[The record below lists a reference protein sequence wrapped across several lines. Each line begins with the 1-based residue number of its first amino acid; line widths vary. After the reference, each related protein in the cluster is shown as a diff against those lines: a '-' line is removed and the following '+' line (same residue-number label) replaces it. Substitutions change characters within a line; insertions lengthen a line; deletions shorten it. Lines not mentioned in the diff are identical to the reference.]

1 MFEVIRVEKT
11 KDYTVISNRHLKDI
25 RLSLKAKGL
34 LTMML
39 SLPDGTWE
47 LSIEGLSKICKD
59 GKSAVTSALKE
70 LESAGY
76 YSKRK
81 VRENGMIVGWIHT
94 VSEIPQS
101 DFPVVGN
108 QDMENSDV
116 GNSDMENQPQL
127 NTKELNT
134 NQLTTYESNTEKNTL
149 PHNLTPPFKNQP
161 TQTEYDEIMSLWNT
175 IPHTRNID
183 EIIPLSR
190 RDNEL
195 RICISHY
202 GMDGIRKGIK
212 KIEESKWLQKQGRV
226 SFDTFMKLDTFQ
238 KLMEGAYDE
247 DFRKGGKTDG
257 FEFGW

>member
-81 VRENGMIVGWIHT
+81 VRENGMIVGWVHT

-116 GNSDMENQPQL
+116 ENSDMENRTQL
-127 NTKELNT
+127 ITKESST
-134 NQLTTYESNTEKNTL
+134 YQSTTYPSNTYKCTPRKKFIPPTVEEVQAYCDERKNNVDAQRFVDYYEARDWTLSNGKKMNKWKSSVITWEGNNFGNDKREKKDNDL
-149 PHNLTPPFKNQP
+149 EFLFKAMRG
-161 TQTEYDEIMSLWNT
+161 E
-175 IPHTRNID
+175 
-183 EIIPLSR
+183 
-190 RDNEL
+190 
-195 RICISHY
+195 
-202 GMDGIRKGIK
+202 
-212 KIEESKWLQKQGRV
+212 
-226 SFDTFMKLDTFQ
+226 
-238 KLMEGAYDE
+238 A
-247 DFRKGGKTDG
+247 
-257 FEFGW
+257 